1 MKCYVNP
8 KRIYGRIDPMIYGH
22 FIEFF
27 HRQIYGGI
35 YDPSSSFADEDGLR
49 TDVLEALRNIR
60 VPILRW
66 PGGCYVSSYDWK
78 KGVGKTRIPF
88 FDKAWRVE
96 DPNTFGT
103 DEYVKFCRKLG
114 CEPYICTNAGTGTAE
129 EMSDW
134 VEYCNLKSE
143 GCYAKQRIENGF
155 EAPHN
160 VKYWSIGNENYGDWE
175 IGAKEADEWSRLVL
189 ESAKM
194 MKHVDPTIQLSAAA
208 LTDPNWNLKLLQ
220 KAGKFL
226 DWISIH
232 VYFDPLQ
239 NTIEYAPADYE
250 TLMSRSGKIHAF
262 ISKVRGTL
270 TMLGLE
276 KNIKIAYD
284 EWNPR
289 GWHHP
294 GMHKNL
300 GWGLENG
307 EYLTVRD
314 RNDTNSTYTMADA
327 VFTACF
333 LNECIRNCD
342 VVKMANFAPMVNTCG
357 PLFTYDGGIVKRT
370 TYYVF
375 ELLTHHMGDVAV
387 DLWADADPTERM
399 GGQTVHLIDMAAA
412 LRSSDGALTVSAAN
426 RSDVRA
432 EEIEI
437 PLPDGYSSVTVYTVN
452 GPSKDSYNDIG
463 QETVCIR
470 EGESVLCGNCV
481 KVVLEPHSVNMIV
494 LK

>member
-1 MKCYVNP
+1 MKCYLNP
-8 KRIYGRIDPMIYGH
+8 KRVYGAINPMIYGH

-35 YDPSSSFADEDGLR
+35 YDPASPLADKDGLR
-49 TDVLEALRNIR
+49 SDVGDALRNIK

-66 PGGCYVSSYDWK
+66 PGGCYVSSYHWEQ
-78 KGVGKTRIPF
+78 GVGKTRTPF

-103 DEYVKFCRKLG
+103 DEFITFCRKIG

-134 VEYCNLKSE
+134 VEYCNLKNQ
-143 GCYAKQRIENGF
+143 GQFAKKRIANGY
-155 EAPHN
+155 EQPHN
-160 VKYWSIGNENYGDWE
+160 VKYWSIGNENYGAWE

-194 MKHVDPTIQLSAAA
+194 MKHVDPTVQLSAAA
-208 LTDPNWNLKLLQ
+208 LNDPNWNLKLLQ
-220 KAGKFL
+220 KAGNFL

-232 VYFDPLQ
+232 VYYDGLQ
-239 NTIEYAPADYE
+239 NVFDYAPSDYE
-250 TLMSRSGKIHAF
+250 TMMGRTGKIAGS
-262 ISKVRGTL
+262 ISRVRGTL
-270 TMLGLE
+270 AMLGLE
-276 KNIKIAYD
+276 KKIKIAYD

-294 GMHKNL
+294 GIHTNL
-300 GWGLENG
+300 GYGLEND
-307 EYLTVRD
+307 EYVKVRD
-314 RNDTNSTYTMADA
+314 KNDTNSTYTMADA

-342 VVKMANFAPMVNTCG
+342 VVQMANFAPMLNTTG
-357 PLFTYDGGIVKRT
+357 PIYTYDGGIVKRS

-387 DLWADADPTERM
+387 DLWADETPVETM
-399 GGQTVHLIDMAAA
+399 GGADVPMLDLAAA
-412 LRSSDGALTVSAAN
+412 LRSDGALTVSAVN
-426 RSDVRA
+426 KSDASSREVSFV
-432 EEIEI
+432 
-437 PLPDGYSSVTVYTVN
+437 LPEGYSSATVYTLN
-452 GPSKDSYNDIG
+452 GPSKDSYNDVG
-463 QETVCIR
+463 ATSVTIR
-470 EGESVLCGNCV
+470 ENDCVLRDGAALV
-481 KVVLEPHSVNMIV
+481 TLPPHSVNLIV
-494 LK
+494 LR